1 MNFSS
6 EITSVALES
15 NLDLREYAKAVER
28 QLETLERD
36 SVDSYMQT
44 GSDVLTLHKKIS
56 AFCKTLERME
66 SILSNFHQDLYTI
79 GSDIQ
84 DLQARSMDM
93 HQRLKNRQ
101 AVRGEL
107 NQFLSDMIIPEPMI
121 KHILMTSV
129 TEQDFIENLH
139 ELDHKIKL
147 IFSQS
152 LPNYPSCQDVGA
164 LLKKLKLK
172 AVVKVREFLLEKV
185 RALRKPLANYQVP
198 QNHLLKYRYFYE
210 FLVTHEKLTARE
222 VRASYI
228 GTMEK
233 VYYSY
238 FKTYAWKLLKLQ
250 MDSSLEKDEIVGK
263 KDDLGAWMQSGS
275 LYAPASAAVATTAA
289 TSRGGGAASSRPGQ
303 FGLGDRAERLLS
315 REGLQSAILIPHAA
329 AKGDARYPVEQIFR
343 SISYALLDTAS
354 REYLFLG
361 DFFLHGFC
369 SPVVGPE
376 ASAGGDE
383 DQHSPASPSQKSD
396 SNPGSAK
403 AAASLFNKIFAR
415 TLSMLESSVIPQLV
429 TTGAYDLLGLMLC
442 VQLVHAMITLGAERR
457 ASVLTTFWNSILN
470 ILWVK
475 VVERLEAHISSLRNL
490 DASQFSQAAATYL
503 PRSNRGG
510 INEAAAITLTPRAY
524 CLIRP
529 HPVAR
534 RYAELAASLHSIG
547 RASPKDANFSE
558 ASNVSVSSPS
568 SLPPPAS
575 ASTSV
580 ATGGAAERSQLSVST
595 ELDARIVLSLSRMHV
610 EFEAACYRLAKTLP
624 RERLR
629 LIFLINNF
637 DLVISVLS
645 EKGAGNCPEVL
656 RCREV
661 VAIHTSAYIDQ
672 ALLPYF
678 GSMIGFIGAVENR
691 RPGDSDTV
699 NDAGG
704 GAPGSRDEE
713 GRVTHIVKGFN
724 IDWKNSIEK
733 INGEIMLEF
742 ANFTLGTQIFQALL
756 AQLVQVYHRFQNVM
770 TLSPYNTMP
779 VRNQLVS
786 IHQIMNEI
794 KRFKSTF

>member
-1 MNFSS
+1 
-6 EITSVALES
+6 
-15 NLDLREYAKAVER
+15 
-28 QLETLERD
+28 
-36 SVDSYMQT
+36 
-44 GSDVLTLHKKIS
+44 
-56 AFCKTLERME
+56 
-66 SILSNFHQDLYTI
+66 
-79 GSDIQ
+79 
-84 DLQARSMDM
+84 M
-93 HQRLKNRQ
+93 HQRLQNRQ

-107 NQFLSDMIIPEPMI
+107 NQFLSDMVIPEPMI
-121 KHILMTSV
+121 KHILLTPV

-139 ELDHKIKL
+139 ELDHKINL
-147 IFSQS
+147 ILSHS

-185 RALRKPLANYQVP
+185 RYLRKPLANYQVP

-210 FLVTHEKLTARE
+210 FLLVHEKLTARE

-238 FKTYAWKLLKLQ
+238 FKTYASKLSKLQ
-250 MDSSLEKDEIVGK
+250 MDSSLEKEDLVGK
-263 KDDLGAWMQSGS
+263 KDDLGAWMQSGPLS
-275 LYAPASAAVATTAA
+275 APTSTAAAAAAAAATTA
-289 TSRGGGAASSRPGQ
+289 TGRGSSVSAGAASSRPGQ

-315 REGLQSAILIPHAA
+315 KEGVQSAILIPHAA
-329 AKGDARYPVEQIFR
+329 AKGDARYPVEQVFR

-369 SPVVGPE
+369 SPVVRPE
-376 ASAGGDE
+376 TSEGGDE
-383 DQHSPASPSQKSD
+383 GRSSPASLDHQSDRPSS
-396 SNPGSAK
+396 SAE
-403 AAASLFNKIFAR
+403 AATSLFNKIFTR
-415 TLSMLESSVIPQLV
+415 TLSMLETSVIPQLV
-429 TTGAYDLLGLMLC
+429 ATGAYDLLGLMLC
-442 VQLVHAMITLGAERR
+442 VQLVHAMVNLGVERQ
-457 ASVLTTFWNSILN
+457 APVLTTFWNNILN
-470 ILWVK
+470 ILWMK
-475 VVERLEAHISSLRNL
+475 VVERLEAHISSLRGL
-490 DASQFSQAAATYL
+490 DVSQFSQAAATYL

-510 INEAAAITLTPRAY
+510 INEAAAINLTPRAY

-547 RASPKDANFSE
+547 RAPPK
-558 ASNVSVSSPS
+558 ASNVAETSNASVSPPS
-568 SLPPPAS
+568 SLELPAS
-575 ASTSV
+575 APLVTTS
-580 ATGGAAERSQLSVST
+580 AGTGGATERSQLSVST
-595 ELDARIVLSLSRMHV
+595 QLDARIVLSLSRMHV
-610 EFEAACYRLAKTLP
+610 EFEAACYRLAKALP

-661 VAIHTSAYIDQ
+661 VAMHTSAYIDQ

-678 GSMIGFIGAVENR
+678 GSMIGFISSVENR

-699 NDAGG
+699 NDVGG
-704 GAPGSRDEE
+704 GASSSRDEE

-770 TLSPYNTMP
+770 TLPPYNTMP